1 MLPESLHSEITAL
14 LSEKTGG
21 KTSIEKIIPLSGG
34 SINNAFRL
42 ETDTGNYFMKYN
54 RASAYPGM
62 FEQEARGLELLRGAD
77 EIRVPEVILPG
88 DEGTYSFIILEHL
101 DSSTK
106 TDNFW
111 EDFGRRLAA
120 LHRHAGDKFGLDH
133 DNYIGSLKQYND
145 RHERWTD

>member
-1 MLPESLHSEITAL
+1 MLPESLHNEITAL
-14 LSEKTGG
+14 LSEKTDG
-21 KTSIEKIIPLSGG
+21 KINIEKIIPLSGG

-88 DEGTYSFIILEHL
+88 DEGTYSFIILEYL
-101 DSSTK
+101 DSATKPIISGKTLVADWPPFTGMLETSLASTM
-106 TDNFW
+106 
-111 EDFGRRLAA
+111 
-120 LHRHAGDKFGLDH
+120 
-133 DNYIGSLKQYND
+133 III
-145 RHERWTD
+145 